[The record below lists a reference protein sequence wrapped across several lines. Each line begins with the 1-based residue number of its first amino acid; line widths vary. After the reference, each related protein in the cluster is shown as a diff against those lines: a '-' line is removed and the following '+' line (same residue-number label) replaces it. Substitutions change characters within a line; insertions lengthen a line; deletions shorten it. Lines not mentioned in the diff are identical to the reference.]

1 MALPGL
7 RRRAPRKESRSYRLH
22 PAVRPLRVGEAAR
35 AVNPS
40 KTGVGPAAPPPD
52 LPEVRRMTMKR
63 YDGLTLADIF
73 HNLDEQEGVSIGEAV
88 VAIAIELAALN
99 QLLRTVAENR
109 GEVEE

>member
-1 MALPGL
+1 
-7 RRRAPRKESRSYRLH
+7 
-22 PAVRPLRVGEAAR
+22 
-35 AVNPS
+35 
-40 KTGVGPAAPPPD
+40 
-52 LPEVRRMTMKR
+52 MTMKR

-73 HNLDEQEGVSIGEAV
+73 HNLDEEEGVSIGEAI